1 MAGLGKARDLASL
14 PCSSGDQTFPPPVGK
29 VPRIY
34 VAGMI
39 LRQRGVR
46 GQAFLHERQ
55 SFPTY
60 AAKST
65 KAQSFLPAQVVQR
78 IYRYPDEAPR
88 FGEVDHPIMDR

>member
-1 MAGLGKARDLASL
+1 
-14 PCSSGDQTFPPPVGK
+14 
-29 VPRIY
+29 